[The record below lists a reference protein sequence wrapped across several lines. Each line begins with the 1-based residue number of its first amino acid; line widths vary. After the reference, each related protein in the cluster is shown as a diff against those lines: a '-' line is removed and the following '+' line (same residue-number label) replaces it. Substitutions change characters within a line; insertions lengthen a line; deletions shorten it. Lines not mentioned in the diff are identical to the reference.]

1 MLDSVVLFNTSYMDA
16 AVDKLRGE
24 GFDVCE
30 ADVERLSPFTCRRSA
45 MPDSHSFSLPEMVG
59 GPRPLRE
66 ADDGAWAPGPVQ
78 RAWRPRA

>member
-24 GFDVCE
+24 GFDVRE
-30 ADVERLSPFTCRRSA
+30 ADVERLSPFTCRHSA
-45 MPDSHSFSLPEMVG
+45 MLGSYSFSLPEMAG

-66 ADDGAWAPGPVQ
+66 PDDGA
-78 RAWRPRA
+78 